1 VLEDRA
7 GRSERKIVLFA
18 RIVILLGVLIGVA
31 TPAQAD
37 RRIALVVGND
47 AYESIS
53 RLERAVIDATA
64 VAQSLRAI
72 GFEVMLATD
81 VSRRELVRQL
91 AEFNSRAQSSD
102 LALFYYAGHGIEIRG
117 ANYILPIDVP
127 PVKDGQ
133 ETLLTSEA
141 LPTEKIVS
149 DLQDRG
155 ARAVVLILDACR
167 DNPFKRPGTRSVGGV
182 RGLARSE
189 PPEGVFVLY
198 SAGVGQTALDRL
210 SSADRDPNSVFTR
223 VFLKEIERRDATMIE
238 VAKATQV
245 QVRSIALQVEH
256 LQVPAYYDQIIGQL
270 QLAPGAGEKIAAKP
284 PTVAAPRP
292 QPEPGKPTAAPDQPQ
307 PHGRISN
314 AVLTNKGFED
324 YLARTAR
331 TMSVRDTFMPKAPES
346 CDQLASAGSD
356 DPDSRAPRV
365 PLDKLDIPRA
375 TRACVAAIL
384 QEPGTPRLRAQLARV
399 LLRAPVRADKI
410 DGLAILNDLARDGS
424 AVAMWKIAIAYATGS
439 VVKKDMARAVSWYRS
454 AAEKGLGAAMS
465 DLGYYY
471 AEGDGIPKN
480 PAEAARWFEQAA
492 AVGHPGG
499 MRNFAFMLDRGAG
512 IAANPVR
519 AADYLLTAYRLG
531 SDSAKESLFN
541 LHESWQPETKKEVQR
556 LLREYGYYNGPLQ
569 GTFDNAT
576 FAALRAL
583 AAANP
588 VPQRD

>member
-1 VLEDRA
+1 M
-7 GRSERKIVLFA
+7 LFA
-18 RIVILLGVLIGVA
+18 RVVILLGVLISVA
-31 TPAQAD
+31 TPACAEK
-37 RRIALVVGND
+37 RIALVVGNN
-47 AYESIS
+47 AYESVAP
-53 RLERAVIDATA
+53 LERAVSDATA
-64 VAQSLRAI
+64 VARSLRAI
-72 GFEVMLATD
+72 GFEVTVATD

-91 AEFNSRAQSSD
+91 SDFNSRAQSSD
-102 LALFYYAGHGIEIRG
+102 LALLYYAGHGIEIRG
-117 ANYILPIDVP
+117 ANYILPVDVP
-127 PVKDGQ
+127 AVRDGQ
-133 ETLLTSEA
+133 ETLLTGEA
-141 LPTEKIVS
+141 LPTDKIVS

-167 DNPFKRPGTRSVGGV
+167 DNPFKRAGTRSVGGV

-189 PPEGVFVLY
+189 PPEGVFMLY

-223 VFLKEIERRDATMIE
+223 VLLKEIEKRDATMIE

-245 QVRSIALQVEH
+245 QVRAIALQVEH

-270 QLAPGAGEKIAAKP
+270 RLAPAGEQVAARP
-284 PTVAAPRP
+284 PATAAPRP
-292 QPEPGKPTAAPDQPQ
+292 QLEPEKPAASPAPAQP
-307 PHGRISN
+307 PGRISA

-331 TMSVRDTFMPKAPES
+331 TMSVRDTFMPKAVES
-346 CDQLASAGSD
+346 CDRLASAGSD

-365 PLDKLDIPRA
+365 PLDKIDIPRA

-399 LLRAPVRADKI
+399 LLRAPARADKL
-410 DGLAILNDLARDGS
+410 DGLAILNDLARDGH
-424 AVAMWKIAIAYATGS
+424 AVAMWKIGIAYASGT
-439 VVKKDMARAVSWYRS
+439 VLKKDMTRALSWYRS

-471 AEGDGIPKN
+471 AEGDGVPKN
-480 PAEAARWFEQAA
+480 PAEAVRWFEQAA

-499 MRNFAFMLDRGAG
+499 MRNFALMLDRGAG
-512 IAANPVR
+512 IKANPVR

-531 SDSAKESLFN
+531 SDSARESLFN
-541 LHESWQPETKKEVQR
+541 LHGSWQIETKREVQR
-556 LLREYGYYNGPLQ
+556 LLRDYGYYNGPLQ
-569 GTFDNAT
+569 GTFDDAT

-588 VPQRD
+588 VQQRD